1 MSLLGRLSS
10 IIPAPGESELRAG
23 SDASPDTGLRD
34 QRRPNAIL
42 LIYNDPEAPSDTYGL
57 GWTLTAWRGAE
68 LQWSVALEA
77 HGVGLLAEAR
87 VAKAVAAR
95 VLLDRGVRVE
105 DWSEDVVEHAESAP
119 SRTGHLNLRH
129 DPPPAP
135 GTQRLKI
142 VEPGRLLQPASRAS
156 LPGCRGGV

>member
-10 IIPAPGESELRAG
+10 IIPAPGESELQAG
-23 SDASPDTGLRD
+23 FDASPDAEFRD

-42 LIYNDPEAPSDTYGL
+42 LIYNDPVAPSGADGL

-68 LQWSVALEA
+68 LLWSVALAA

-87 VAKAVAAR
+87 TAKAAAVR

-105 DWSEDVVEHAESAP
+105 DWSEDIISTPRLHRAV
-119 SRTGHLNLRH
+119 L
-129 DPPPAP
+129 
-135 GTQRLKI
+135 GT
-142 VEPGRLLQPASRAS
+142 
-156 LPGCRGGV
+156 